1 MAFCARAGNRNIFKL
16 IAFKIA
22 RQPPLHTTDKW
33 SDPRQSRLQETFEI
47 LFIANLT
54 KDTSILP
61 NLDVVG
67 APFPKKCCT
76 LSV

>member
-1 MAFCARAGNRNIFKL
+1 MAFRARAGNRNIFKL

-47 LFIANLT
+47 LFIA

>member
-1 MAFCARAGNRNIFKL
+1 MAFRARAGNRNIFKL
-16 IAFKIA
+16 IAFKIKIA

-47 LFIANLT
+47 LFIA